1 MLHIRR
7 YVVRSLKTYQA
18 DVFLFNEVNMNRI
31 KALKKYFTVTEWL
44 IWSLSVT
51 TIITVFIIFGGGLLS
66 FIASLVGV
74 TSLILCAKGNPI
86 GQVLMIVFSSLY
98 GIISL
103 SCSYYGELATYVFM
117 TMPMSVYAL
126 VCWLKNPYENKRSE
140 VRVSSIGK
148 RDFIILPITAILVT
162 VVFYFILAYFNT
174 ANLLLSTLSVTTS
187 YTAVYLTAR
196 RSPLYALAYAAN
208 DIVLIGLWTIAS
220 FQDISYISVTVC
232 FAAFL
237 VNDIYGFISWNRM
250 KKRQA
255 DAICQGQI

>member
-1 MLHIRR
+1 
-7 YVVRSLKTYQA
+7 
-18 DVFLFNEVNMNRI
+18 MNRL
-31 KALKKYFTVTEWL
+31 KALIKYFTVTERL

-51 TIITVFIIFGGGLLS
+51 AIIIVFIIFGGGGILS
-66 FIASLVGV
+66 LIASLIGV
-74 TSLILCAKGNPI
+74 TALILCAKGNPA
-86 GQVLMIVFSSLY
+86 GQVFMIVFCTLY

-103 SCSYYGELATYVFM
+103 GFSYYGEVATYLLM

-126 VCWLKNPYENKRSE
+126 ICWLKNPYGDNKSE

-148 RDFIILPITAILVT
+148 TDFIILPITAILIT
-162 VVFYFILAYFNT
+162 IIFYFVLKYFDT
-174 ANLLLSTLSVTTS
+174 ANLLLSTFSVTTS

-196 RSPLYALAYAAN
+196 RSPLYALAYAVN
-208 DIVLIGLWTIAS
+208 DIVLIGLWTMAS
-220 FQDISYISVTVC
+220 FEDSSYISVTVC

-255 DAICQGQI
+255 D